1 MVALKLLASVIFA
14 SIFCATFVVLYS
26 TYHSESSE
34 AKFERVAGQLAEMIE
49 VLKDQDPGST
59 MPFTIEV
66 PQNCQLMFENTFVVI
81 SIGGE
86 NMSFDTFVNLSGPS
100 FSDQRVELTLRRTSE
115 GVEVSG

>member
-34 AKFERVAGQLAEMIE
+34 SKFEQGAGQLAELIRT
-49 VLKDQDPGST
+49 LADQDPEST
-59 MPFTIEV
+59 MSFTIDV
-66 PQNCQLMFENTFVVI
+66 PQNCQLRFENTFVVI

-86 NMSFDTFVNLSGPS
+86 NMSFDASVNLSGPS
-100 FSDQRVELTLRRTSE
+100 FSGGQVELTLRRTSE